1 MKIILDSADVES
13 IKRLYDIYPVYG
25 VTTNPSILA
34 SVGGKPYDTLSSL
47 REILKNGDLHVETLS
62 REWDKIVEEALRI
75 RERVGE
81 NTYIKIPVT
90 EDGLKAIRELKK
102 MNIKTTATAVFT
114 LSQALLASLSGASFV
129 APYVNRIDNMGS
141 DGVETAIEIE
151 KAFKLNGL
159 ETHVIAASFKN
170 LRQIESV
177 LKGGVWGVTISPS
190 LLLGMLNHPGTE
202 KAVKGFEEDWAKL
215 DCGPT
220 L

>member
-1 MKIILDSADVES
+1 
-13 IKRLYDIYPVYG
+13 
-25 VTTNPSILA
+25 
-34 SVGGKPYDTLSSL
+34 
-47 REILKNGDLHVETLS
+47 
-62 REWDKIVEEALRI
+62 
-75 RERVGE
+75 
-81 NTYIKIPVT
+81 
-90 EDGLKAIRELKK
+90 
-102 MNIKTTATAVFT
+102 MNVKTTATAVFT

-141 DGVETAIEIE
+141 NGVETAIEIE
-151 KAFKLNGL
+151 KAFKTNGL

-170 LRQIESV
+170 IRQIEGV
-177 LKGGVWGVTISPS
+177 LKGGVWGVTISPD